1 MNSNIRFPFS
11 QNAFQ
16 TVFSLTNQSSTQESF
31 NEVTPVLPKRD
42 SSVGIGAE
50 ESSDDEVGSITVCP
64 EKRPNHQMNVITN
77 QDLFYRKC
85 RIGIATIIVELHRQ
99 YQPHRREFILLTLQT
114 CMGNACHVQHHH
126 QNLNREF
133 SLTFSSNIH
142 FKKVFGSNSDSSDE
156 NADESDHDLT
166 PCNPSPDL
174 TQLLGWGDRQGR
186 ATDQVF

>member
-1 MNSNIRFPFS
+1 
-11 QNAFQ
+11 
-16 TVFSLTNQSSTQESF
+16 
-31 NEVTPVLPKRD
+31 
-42 SSVGIGAE
+42 
-50 ESSDDEVGSITVCP
+50 
-64 EKRPNHQMNVITN
+64 
-77 QDLFYRKC
+77 
-85 RIGIATIIVELHRQ
+85 
-99 YQPHRREFILLTLQT
+99 
-114 CMGNACHVQHHH
+114 MGNACHVQHHH